1 MHFMISFFDY
11 YIRERERVDRE
22 RGWTERERGDERE
35 REREREWKYSIESQ
49 KLNIANSQT

>member
-1 MHFMISFFDY
+1 MISFFDY